1 LNLSNNI
8 IKEIKTIEDIFKKLG
23 KKHSDIVPWK
33 TPKNKAQKSQNAFAL
48 IQAITE
54 VYNEGHEF
62 NWSNDYKYYP
72 WLKKMLLVAG
82 LSTNQIKME
91 ANKAREI
98 SEKIDNY
105 LKALLFSIK
114 ANAEQG
120 RINVT
125 WSKKDRVITENE
137 LNELRK
143 LGYTIIKN
151 GVEYVS
157 VGW

>member
-1 LNLSNNI
+1 
-8 IKEIKTIEDIFKKLG
+8 
-23 KKHSDIVPWK
+23 
-33 TPKNKAQKSQNAFAL
+33 
-48 IQAITE
+48 
-54 VYNEGHEF
+54 
-62 NWSNDYKYYP
+62 
-72 WLKKMLLVAG
+72 
-82 LSTNQIKME
+82 ME

-98 SEKIDNY
+98 SEKIDNS

-120 RINVT
+120 MIKVT

-143 LGYTIIKN
+143 LGYTIINN

>member
-1 LNLSNNI
+1 
-8 IKEIKTIEDIFKKLG
+8 
-23 KKHSDIVPWK
+23 
-33 TPKNKAQKSQNAFAL
+33 
-48 IQAITE
+48 
-54 VYNEGHEF
+54 
-62 NWSNDYKYYP
+62 
-72 WLKKMLLVAG
+72 
-82 LSTNQIKME
+82 ME

-98 SEKIDNY
+98 SEKIDNS

-120 RINVT
+120 MINVT